1 MMENQELIFALDIG
15 TRSVIGVVGYAEKN
29 GLHVLAIERQDHGTR
44 AMVDGQIQ
52 DIGLVSSA
60 AMAVKERL
68 EKKVGQPLHAV
79 CVAAAGRS
87 LKTQRAEYEII
98 LPDIQTLDSELIA
111 RLETG
116 AINRAEQAFDENGEE
131 SDRLYYLVGYSV
143 TGYELDHYPM
153 STLLDHRG
161 KQIKASVIATFL
173 PSEVVESLCTSMRK
187 AGLEV
192 ASLTLEP
199 IAAMNLIIP
208 PQLRLLNLALVDIGA
223 GTSDIAV
230 SQDGSVV
237 GYTMATVAGDE
248 ITETLMKQYLLDFDT
263 AEQVKLAI
271 STGQQI
277 TFQDILGIEHSVSA
291 DEVEQAT
298 EASARVL
305 CQEICAGVRAL
316 NGGAPSALFLVGGGS
331 QLAKLREYVEQ
342 EMEMEP
348 SRVAVGSANLRTLVW
363 TDDEQYDIKSPDLAT
378 PLGIA
383 LSAAQQLT
391 GSGLHILVNGHR
403 ANLFRSERL
412 SIRDVLM
419 MNGYRYRDFIGR
431 SGRSVAFTVDGERRV
446 IRGTQSIP
454 AELMRNGEPAAL
466 SDHVHAG
473 DSICFTPAVSGE
485 DANPALGDIIPELSD
500 DIAWVAEKQL
510 AIGFVAQ
517 VNGQFVSRDTVLV
530 SGDAVETFRI
540 DTLDDLLTAYGI
552 EGPVM
557 RNGKPCTGSEL
568 LVPEDHIVCGEAAKW
583 DSTIMQAGQE
593 AEQTTEIESQ
603 PVEKTT
609 EPQPIAA
616 QEMPEPQQTESKE
629 TNVLY
634 VVLND
639 QPLKLPITTQ
649 HPVYHLM
656 DLLEH
661 TEIDFQNL
669 TQEVCLEI
677 NGQEASF
684 QQQLRFGDHVHIYE
698 KPRQENFERL

>member
-1 MMENQELIFALDIG
+1 MTENQELIFALDIG

-29 GLHVLAIERQDHGTR
+29 GLHVLAVERQDHGTR

-52 DIGLVSSA
+52 DISLVSGA

-68 EKKVGQPLHAV
+68 EKKVGQPLHSV

-87 LKTQRAEYEII
+87 LKTQRADYEII
-98 LPDIQTLDSELIA
+98 LPDVQTLDSELIA

-116 AINRAEQAFDENGEE
+116 AINRAEQAFDENGDE

-153 STLLDHRG
+153 TTLLDHRG

-230 SQDGSVV
+230 SQGGSVV

-271 STGQQI
+271 SSGEQI
-277 TFQDILGIEHSVSA
+277 TFQDILGVEHSISA

-298 EASARVL
+298 EESARVL

-331 QLAKLREYVEQ
+331 QLTKLREYVEQ
-342 EMEMEP
+342 EMQMEP
-348 SRVAVGSANLRTLVW
+348 SRVAVGSANLRKLVW
-363 TDDEQYDIKSPDLAT
+363 TDEEICDLTSPDLAT

-391 GSGLHILVNGHR
+391 GNGLHILVNGKR

-431 SGRSVAFTVDGERRV
+431 TGQSVSFMLNGERRM
-446 IRGTQSIP
+446 IRGTQSSP
-454 AELMRNGEPAAL
+454 AELTRNGEAAAL

-473 DSICFTPAVSGE
+473 DSICFTPAISGT
-485 DANPALGDIIPELSD
+485 DASPRLCDILPELSD
-500 DIAWVAEKQL
+500 ETVWL
-510 AIGFVAQ
+510 ADEQVPMGLVAQ
-517 VNGQFVSRDTVLV
+517 INGQFVPRDTALV
-530 SGDAVETFRI
+530 SGDEI
-540 DTLDDLLTAYGI
+540 DTLRLDTIDDLLAAHGA
-552 EGPVM
+552 EGMPVL
-557 RNGKPCTGSEL
+557 RNGIPCSGAEILT
-568 LVPEDHIVCGEAAKW
+568 PEDRIVYGEAARW
-583 DSTIMQAGQE
+583 NQVVMQAGQDGEKE
-593 AEQTTEIESQ
+593 AESDTMPQKHTVMSEEPMQQIQT
-603 PVEKTT
+603 V
-609 EPQPIAA
+609 AG
-616 QEMPEPQQTESKE
+616 QTEMLS
-629 TNVLY
+629 VL
-634 VVLND
+634 LND
-639 QPLKLPITTQ
+639 RPLQLPITKER
-649 HPVYHLM
+649 PVYYLM

-669 TQEVCLEI
+669 NQEVCLEI

-684 QQQLRFGDHVHIYE
+684 QQRLYSGDSVRIYE
-698 KPRQENFERL
+698 RPRITEF

>member
-1 MMENQELIFALDIG
+1 MTENQELVFALDIG

-29 GLHVLAIERQDHGTR
+29 GLHVLAIEREDHGTR

-52 DIGLVSSA
+52 DIALVADA
-60 AMAVKERL
+60 AKAVRERL
-68 EKKVGQPLHAV
+68 EKKVEQPLHAV

-87 LKTQRAEYEII
+87 LKTQCAEYEIM
-98 LPDIQTLDSELIA
+98 LPDSQSIDSELIA

-116 AINRAEQAFDENGEE
+116 AINRAEQAFDAQGDE

-153 STLLDHRG
+153 NTLLDHRG
-161 KQIKASVIATFL
+161 QHLKASVIATFL
-173 PSEVVESLCTSMRK
+173 PSEVVESLCTAMRK

-230 SQDGSVV
+230 SQDGSVI

-263 AEQVKLAI
+263 AEQIKLAI
-271 STGQQI
+271 SVGEEV
-277 TFQDILGIEHSVSA
+277 TFCDILGIEHCISA
-291 DEVEQAT
+291 EEVTKATEQA
-298 EASARVL
+298 ARVL

-316 NGGAPSALFLVGGGS
+316 NGKAPSALFLVGGGS
-331 QLAKLREYVEQ
+331 QLAKLREYVEH
-342 EMEMEP
+342 ELEMEP
-348 SRVAVGSANLRTLVW
+348 SRVAVGSANLRNLVW
-363 TDDEQYDIKSPDLAT
+363 TDEAYDLRSPDLAT

-391 GSGLHILVNGHR
+391 GNGLQIVINGRR
-403 ANLFRSERL
+403 ANLFRSEHL
-412 SIRDVLM
+412 SVRDVLM

-431 SGRSVAFTVDGERRV
+431 SGRSVSFTLDGERRV

-454 AELMRNGEPAAL
+454 AELSRNGEAVNL
-466 SDHVHAG
+466 SDFVHAG
-473 DSICFTPAVSGE
+473 DNISFVPAVSGE
-485 DANPALGDIIPELSD
+485 DAAPVLGEVIPELSR
-500 DIAWVAEKQL
+500 DIVWVGDHQVY
-510 AIGFVAQ
+510 IGLVAR
-517 VNGQFVSRDTVLV
+517 VNGKFVSNDTVLV
-530 SGDAVETFRI
+530 SGDEVETCSVQ
-540 DTLDDLLTAYGI
+540 TLEDLITVYQLET
-552 EGPVM
+552 PVL
-557 RNGKPCTGSEL
+557 RNGKVCSGEIL
-568 LVPEDHIVCGEAAKW
+568 LEAEDHIVCGQSACTSEGLGEHGLEDGTSVSKNPSEEVETKAGVKGVSAQQAA
-583 DSTIMQAGQE
+583 
-593 AEQTTEIESQ
+593 
-603 PVEKTT
+603 
-609 EPQPIAA
+609 EPQI
-616 QEMPEPQQTESKE
+616 
-629 TNVLY
+629 LH

-639 QPLKLPITTQ
+639 QPLKLTITPQ
-649 HPVYHLM
+649 HPIYYLM

-661 TEIDFQNL
+661 TNIDFQNL

-684 QQQLRFGDHVHIYE
+684 QQRLFMGDHVHIYE
-698 KPRQENFERL
+698 KPRESSF

>member
-1 MMENQELIFALDIG
+1 MTENQELIFALDIG

-29 GLHVLAIERQDHGTR
+29 GLHVLAVERQDHGTR

-52 DIGLVSSA
+52 DISLVSGA

-68 EKKVGQPLHAV
+68 EKKVGQPLHSV

-87 LKTQRAEYEII
+87 LKTQRADYEII
-98 LPDIQTLDSELIA
+98 LPDVQTLDSELIA

-116 AINRAEQAFDENGEE
+116 AINRAEQAFDENGDE

-153 STLLDHRG
+153 TTLLDHRG

-230 SQDGSVV
+230 SQGGSVV

-271 STGQQI
+271 SSGEQI
-277 TFQDILGIEHSVSA
+277 TFQDILGVEHSISA

-298 EASARVL
+298 EESARVL

-331 QLAKLREYVEQ
+331 QLTKLREYVEQ
-342 EMEMEP
+342 EMQMEP
-348 SRVAVGSANLRTLVW
+348 SRVAVGSANLRKLVW
-363 TDDEQYDIKSPDLAT
+363 TDEEICDLTSPDLAT

-391 GSGLHILVNGHR
+391 GNGLHILVNGKR

-431 SGRSVAFTVDGERRV
+431 TGQSVSFMLNGERRV
-446 IRGTQSIP
+446 IRGTQSSP
-454 AELMRNGEPAAL
+454 AELTRNGEAATL

-473 DSICFTPAVSGE
+473 DSICFTPAISGT
-485 DANPALGDIIPELSD
+485 DASPRLCDILPELSD
-500 DIAWVAEKQL
+500 ETVWL
-510 AIGFVAQ
+510 ADEQVPMGLVAQ
-517 VNGQFVSRDTVLV
+517 INGQFVPRDTALV
-530 SGDAVETFRI
+530 SGDEI
-540 DTLDDLLTAYGI
+540 DTLRLDTIDDLLAAHGA
-552 EGPVM
+552 EGMPVL
-557 RNGKPCTGSEL
+557 RNGIPCSGAEILT
-568 LVPEDHIVCGEAAKW
+568 PEDRIVYGEAARW
-583 DSTIMQAGQE
+583 NQVVMQAGQDEEKE
-593 AEQTTEIESQ
+593 AESGTVPQKHTVMSEEPMQQIQT
-603 PVEKTT
+603 V
-609 EPQPIAA
+609 AG
-616 QEMPEPQQTESKE
+616 QTEMLS
-629 TNVLY
+629 VL
-634 VVLND
+634 LND
-639 QPLKLPITTQ
+639 RPLQLPITKER
-649 HPVYHLM
+649 PVYYLM

-669 TQEVCLEI
+669 NQEVCLEI

-684 QQQLRFGDHVHIYE
+684 QQRLYSGDSVRIYE
-698 KPRQENFERL
+698 RPRITEF

>member
-1 MMENQELIFALDIG
+1 MTENQELIFALDIG

-29 GLHVLAIERQDHGTR
+29 GLHVLAVERQDHGTR

-52 DIGLVSSA
+52 DISLVSNA

-87 LKTQRAEYEII
+87 LKTQCADYEIV
-98 LPDIQTLDSELIA
+98 LPDVQTLDSELIA

-173 PSEVVESLCTSMRK
+173 PSEVVESLCTAMRK

-271 STGQQI
+271 RSGEQI
-277 TFQDILGIEHSVSA
+277 TFQDILGIEHSISA
-291 DEVEQAT
+291 DELENAT
-298 EASARVL
+298 EEAARVL

-331 QLAKLREYVEQ
+331 QLTKLREYVEQ
-342 EMEMEP
+342 EMQMEP
-348 SRVAVGSANLRTLVW
+348 SRVAVGSANLRKLVW
-363 TDDEQYDIKSPDLAT
+363 TDDEAYDLASPDLAT

-391 GSGLHILVNGHR
+391 GNGLHILVNGKR

-431 SGRSVAFTVDGERRV
+431 SGRSVAFTLNGERRV
-446 IRGTQSIP
+446 IRGTQSSP
-454 AELMRNGEPAAL
+454 AELTRNGEAAAL

-473 DSICFTPAVSGE
+473 DSICFTPAVSGV
-485 DANPALGDIIPELSD
+485 DANPVLGDMFPELSSETVWLAD
-500 DIAWVAEKQL
+500 EQV
-510 AIGFVAQ
+510 AIGLVAQ
-517 VNGQFVSRDTVLV
+517 VNGQFVPRDTVLV
-530 SGDAVETFRI
+530 SGDEVDTLRI
-540 DTLDDLLTAYGI
+540 DTIDDLLTAHGM
-552 EGPVM
+552 EGPIM
-557 RNGKPCTGSEL
+557 RNGMPCTGGEL
-568 LVPEDHIVCGEAAKW
+568 LVSEDHIVCGEAAKW
-583 DSTIMQAGQE
+583 DSTIMQAGQD
-593 AEQTTEIESQ
+593 TGKESQ
-603 PVEKTT
+603 PEEKTAQGDALQ
-609 EPQPIAA
+609 QPIV
-616 QEMPEPQQTESKE
+616 PQDGAEQQVQTIGEE
-629 TNVLY
+629 TGMLS

-639 QPLKLPITTQ
+639 RPLKLPLTTE
-649 HPVYHLM
+649 HPVYYLM
-656 DLLEH
+656 DLLEY

-684 QQQLRFGDHVHIYE
+684 QQRLQSGDHVHIYE
-698 KPRQENFERL
+698 RPRTIEF

>member
-530 SGDAVETFRI
+530 SGDAVETFHI

-603 PVEKTT
+603 PVEKAT

>member
-1 MMENQELIFALDIG
+1 MTENHELIFALDIG

-29 GLHVLAIERQDHGTR
+29 GLHVLAVERQDHGTR

-52 DIGLVSSA
+52 DISLVSGA

-68 EKKVGQPLHAV
+68 EKKVGQPLHSV

-87 LKTQRAEYEII
+87 LKTQRADYEII
-98 LPDIQTLDSELIA
+98 LPDVQTLDRELIA

-153 STLLDHRG
+153 TTLLDHRG

-230 SQDGSVV
+230 SQGGSVV

-271 STGQQI
+271 SSGEQV
-277 TFQDILGIEHSVSA
+277 TFQDILGIEHSISA
-291 DEVEQAT
+291 DEAEKAT
-298 EASARVL
+298 EESAHVL

-331 QLAKLREYVEQ
+331 QLTKLREYVEQ
-342 EMEMEP
+342 EMQMEP
-348 SRVAVGSANLRTLVW
+348 SRVAVGSANLRKLVW
-363 TDDEQYDIKSPDLAT
+363 TDEEVCDLTSPDLAT

-391 GSGLHILVNGHR
+391 GNGLHILLNGKR

-431 SGRSVAFTVDGERRV
+431 TGQSVAFTLNGERRV
-446 IRGTQSIP
+446 IRGTQSSP
-454 AELMRNGEPAAL
+454 AELTRNGEAAAL

-473 DSICFTPAVSGE
+473 DSICFTPAIPGV
-485 DANPALGDIIPELSD
+485 DANPILCDVLPELSNETV
-500 DIAWVAEKQL
+500 WL
-510 AIGFVAQ
+510 ADQQVPIGLVAQ
-517 VNGQFVSRDTVLV
+517 INGQFVPRDTPLV
-530 SGDAVETFRI
+530 SGDEV
-540 DTLDDLLTAYGI
+540 DTLRLDTIDDLLAAYGI
-552 EGPVM
+552 EGMPTM
-557 RNGKPCTGSEL
+557 RNGMPCTGEETL
-568 LVPEDHIVCGEAAKW
+568 TPEDRVVYGEAAKW
-583 DSTIMQAGQE
+583 DRTIMQAGQDMESQSVQEKEVKQPAAMQEE
-593 AEQTTEIESQ
+593 AKQQEQTINRQADILS
-603 PVEKTT
+603 
-609 EPQPIAA
+609 
-616 QEMPEPQQTESKE
+616 
-629 TNVLY
+629 

-639 QPLKLPITTQ
+639 RPLELPITRE
-649 HPVYHLM
+649 HPVYYLM

-669 TQEVCLEI
+669 NQEVCLEI

-684 QQQLRFGDHVHIYE
+684 QQRLRSGDYVRIYE
-698 KPRQENFERL
+698 RPRITEF

>member
-1 MMENQELIFALDIG
+1 MTENQELIFALDIG

-29 GLHVLAIERQDHGTR
+29 GLHVLAVERQDHGTR

-52 DIGLVSSA
+52 DISLVSGA

-68 EKKVGQPLHAV
+68 EKKVGQPLHSV

-87 LKTQRAEYEII
+87 LKTQRADYEII
-98 LPDIQTLDSELIA
+98 LPDVQTLDSELIA

-116 AINRAEQAFDENGEE
+116 AINRAEQAFDENGDE

-153 STLLDHRG
+153 TTLLDHRG

-230 SQDGSVV
+230 SQGGSVV

-271 STGQQI
+271 SSGEQI
-277 TFQDILGIEHSVSA
+277 TFQDILGVEHSISA

-298 EASARVL
+298 EESARVL

-331 QLAKLREYVEQ
+331 QLTKLREYVEQ
-342 EMEMEP
+342 EMQMEP
-348 SRVAVGSANLRTLVW
+348 SRVAVGSANLRKLVW
-363 TDDEQYDIKSPDLAT
+363 TDEEICDLTSPDLAT

-391 GSGLHILVNGHR
+391 GNGLHILVNGKR

-431 SGRSVAFTVDGERRV
+431 TGQSVSFMLNGERRV
-446 IRGTQSIP
+446 IRGTQSSP
-454 AELMRNGEPAAL
+454 AELTRNGEAATL

-473 DSICFTPAVSGE
+473 DSICFTPAISGT
-485 DANPALGDIIPELSD
+485 DASPQLCDILPELSD
-500 DIAWVAEKQL
+500 ETVWL
-510 AIGFVAQ
+510 ADEQVPMGLVAQ
-517 VNGQFVSRDTVLV
+517 INGQFVPRDTALV
-530 SGDAVETFRI
+530 SGDEI
-540 DTLDDLLTAYGI
+540 DTLRLDTIDDLLAAHGA
-552 EGPVM
+552 EGMPVL
-557 RNGKPCTGSEL
+557 RNGIPCSGAEILT
-568 LVPEDHIVCGEAAKW
+568 PEDRIVYGEAARW
-583 DSTIMQAGQE
+583 NQVVMQAGQDEEKE
-593 AEQTTEIESQ
+593 AESDTVPQKHTVMSEEPMQQIQT
-603 PVEKTT
+603 VEG
-609 EPQPIAA
+609 
-616 QEMPEPQQTESKE
+616 QTEMLS
-629 TNVLY
+629 VL
-634 VVLND
+634 LND
-639 QPLKLPITTQ
+639 RPLQLPITKER
-649 HPVYHLM
+649 PVYYLM

-669 TQEVCLEI
+669 NQEVCLEI

-684 QQQLRFGDHVHIYE
+684 QQSLYSGDSVRIYE
-698 KPRQENFERL
+698 RPRITEF

>member
-1 MMENQELIFALDIG
+1 MTENQELIFALDIG

-29 GLHVLAIERQDHGTR
+29 GLHVLAVERQDHGTR

-52 DIGLVSSA
+52 DISLVSGA

-68 EKKVGQPLHAV
+68 EKKVGQPLHSV

-87 LKTQRAEYEII
+87 LKTQRADYEII
-98 LPDIQTLDSELIA
+98 LPDVQTLDSELIA

-116 AINRAEQAFDENGEE
+116 AINRAEQAFDENGDE

-153 STLLDHRG
+153 TTLLDHRG

-230 SQDGSVV
+230 SQGGSVV

-271 STGQQI
+271 SSGEQI
-277 TFQDILGIEHSVSA
+277 TFQDILGVEHSISA

-298 EASARVL
+298 EESARVL

-331 QLAKLREYVEQ
+331 QLTKLREYVEQ
-342 EMEMEP
+342 EMQMEP
-348 SRVAVGSANLRTLVW
+348 SRVAVGSANLRKLVW
-363 TDDEQYDIKSPDLAT
+363 TDEEICDLTSPDLAT

-391 GSGLHILVNGHR
+391 GNGLHILVNGKR

-431 SGRSVAFTVDGERRV
+431 TGQSVSFMLNGERRM
-446 IRGTQSIP
+446 IRGTQSSP
-454 AELMRNGEPAAL
+454 AELTRNGEAAAL

-473 DSICFTPAVSGE
+473 DSICFTPAISGT
-485 DANPALGDIIPELSD
+485 DASPRLCDILPELSD
-500 DIAWVAEKQL
+500 ETVWL
-510 AIGFVAQ
+510 ADEQVPMGLVAQ
-517 VNGQFVSRDTVLV
+517 INGQFVPRDTALV
-530 SGDAVETFRI
+530 SGDEI
-540 DTLDDLLTAYGI
+540 DTLRLDTIDDLLAAHGA
-552 EGPVM
+552 EGMPVL
-557 RNGKPCTGSEL
+557 RNGIPCSGAEILT
-568 LVPEDHIVCGEAAKW
+568 PEDRIVYGEAARW
-583 DSTIMQAGQE
+583 NQVVMQAGQDGEKE
-593 AEQTTEIESQ
+593 AESDTMPQKYTVMSEEPMQQIQT
-603 PVEKTT
+603 V
-609 EPQPIAA
+609 AG
-616 QEMPEPQQTESKE
+616 QTEMLS
-629 TNVLY
+629 VL
-634 VVLND
+634 LND
-639 QPLKLPITTQ
+639 RPLQLPITKER
-649 HPVYHLM
+649 PVYYLM

-669 TQEVCLEI
+669 NQEVCLEI

-684 QQQLRFGDHVHIYE
+684 QQRLYSGDSVRIYE
-698 KPRQENFERL
+698 RPRITEF

>member
-1 MMENQELIFALDIG
+1 MTENQELIFALDIG

-29 GLHVLAIERQDHGTR
+29 GLHVLAVERQDHGTR

-52 DIGLVSSA
+52 DISLVSGA

-68 EKKVGQPLHAV
+68 EKKVGQPLHSV

-87 LKTQRAEYEII
+87 LKTQRADYEII
-98 LPDIQTLDSELIA
+98 LPDVQTLDSELIA

-116 AINRAEQAFDENGEE
+116 AINRAEQAFDENGDE

-153 STLLDHRG
+153 TTLLDHRG

-230 SQDGSVV
+230 SQGGSVV

-271 STGQQI
+271 SSGEQI
-277 TFQDILGIEHSVSA
+277 TFQDILGVEHSISA

-298 EASARVL
+298 EESARVL

-331 QLAKLREYVEQ
+331 QLTKLREYVEQ
-342 EMEMEP
+342 EMQMEP
-348 SRVAVGSANLRTLVW
+348 SRVAVGSANLRKLVW
-363 TDDEQYDIKSPDLAT
+363 TDEEICDLTSPDLAT

-391 GSGLHILVNGHR
+391 GNGLHILVNGKR

-431 SGRSVAFTVDGERRV
+431 TGQSVSFMLNGERRM
-446 IRGTQSIP
+446 IRGTQSSP
-454 AELMRNGEPAAL
+454 AELTRNGEAAAL

-473 DSICFTPAVSGE
+473 DSICFTPAISGT
-485 DANPALGDIIPELSD
+485 DASPRLCDILPELSD
-500 DIAWVAEKQL
+500 ETVWL
-510 AIGFVAQ
+510 ADEQVPMGLVAQ
-517 VNGQFVSRDTVLV
+517 INGQFVPRDTALV
-530 SGDAVETFRI
+530 SGDEI
-540 DTLDDLLTAYGI
+540 DTLRLDTIDDLLAAHGA
-552 EGPVM
+552 EGMPVL
-557 RNGKPCTGSEL
+557 RNGIPCSGAEILT
-568 LVPEDHIVCGEAAKW
+568 PEDRIVYGEAARW
-583 DSTIMQAGQE
+583 NQVVMQAGQDEEKE
-593 AEQTTEIESQ
+593 AESDTVPQKHTVMSEEPMQQIQTVAGHTEMLS
-603 PVEKTT
+603 
-609 EPQPIAA
+609 
-616 QEMPEPQQTESKE
+616 
-629 TNVLY
+629 VL
-634 VVLND
+634 LND
-639 QPLKLPITTQ
+639 RPLQLPITKER
-649 HPVYHLM
+649 PVYYLM

-669 TQEVCLEI
+669 NQEVCLEI

-684 QQQLRFGDHVHIYE
+684 QQRLYSGDSVRIYE
-698 KPRQENFERL
+698 RPRITEF

>member
-1 MMENQELIFALDIG
+1 MTENQELIFALDIG

-29 GLHVLAIERQDHGTR
+29 GLHVLAVERQDHGTR

-52 DIGLVSSA
+52 DISLVSGA

-68 EKKVGQPLHAV
+68 EKKVGQPLHSV

-87 LKTQRAEYEII
+87 LKTQRADYEII
-98 LPDIQTLDSELIA
+98 LPDVQTLDSELIA

-116 AINRAEQAFDENGEE
+116 AINRAEQAFDENGDE

-153 STLLDHRG
+153 TTLLDHRG

-230 SQDGSVV
+230 SQGGSVV

-271 STGQQI
+271 SSGEQI
-277 TFQDILGIEHSVSA
+277 TFQDILGVEHSISA

-298 EASARVL
+298 EESARVL

-331 QLAKLREYVEQ
+331 QLTKLREYVEQ
-342 EMEMEP
+342 EMQMEP
-348 SRVAVGSANLRTLVW
+348 SRVAVGSANLRKLVW
-363 TDDEQYDIKSPDLAT
+363 TDEEICDLTSPDLAT

-391 GSGLHILVNGHR
+391 GNGLHILVNGKR

-431 SGRSVAFTVDGERRV
+431 TGQSVSFMLNGERRV
-446 IRGTQSIP
+446 IRGTQSSP
-454 AELMRNGEPAAL
+454 AELTRNGEAATL

-473 DSICFTPAVSGE
+473 DSICFTPAISGI
-485 DANPALGDIIPELSD
+485 DASPRLCDILPELSD
-500 DIAWVAEKQL
+500 ETVWL
-510 AIGFVAQ
+510 ADEQVPMGLVAQ
-517 VNGQFVSRDTVLV
+517 INGQFVPRDTALV
-530 SGDAVETFRI
+530 SGDEI
-540 DTLDDLLTAYGI
+540 DTLRLDTIDDLLAAHGA
-552 EGPVM
+552 EGMPVL
-557 RNGKPCTGSEL
+557 RNGIPCSGAEILT
-568 LVPEDHIVCGEAAKW
+568 PEDRIVYGEAARW
-583 DSTIMQAGQE
+583 NQVVMQAGQDEEKE
-593 AEQTTEIESQ
+593 AESDTVPQKHTVMSEEPMQQIQT
-603 PVEKTT
+603 V
-609 EPQPIAA
+609 AG
-616 QEMPEPQQTESKE
+616 QTEMLS
-629 TNVLY
+629 VL
-634 VVLND
+634 LND
-639 QPLKLPITTQ
+639 RPLQLPITKER
-649 HPVYHLM
+649 PVYYLM

-669 TQEVCLEI
+669 NQEVCLEI

-684 QQQLRFGDHVHIYE
+684 QQRLYSGDSVRIYE
-698 KPRQENFERL
+698 RPRITEF

>member
-1 MMENQELIFALDIG
+1 MTENQELIFALDIG

-29 GLHVLAIERQDHGTR
+29 GLHVLAVERQDHGTR

-52 DIGLVSSA
+52 DISLVSGA

-68 EKKVGQPLHAV
+68 EKKVGQPLHSV

-87 LKTQRAEYEII
+87 LKTQRADYEII
-98 LPDIQTLDSELIA
+98 LPDVQTLDSELIA

-116 AINRAEQAFDENGEE
+116 AINRAEQAFDENGDE

-153 STLLDHRG
+153 TTLLDHRG

-230 SQDGSVV
+230 SQGGSVV

-271 STGQQI
+271 SSGEQI
-277 TFQDILGIEHSVSA
+277 TFQDILGVEHSISA

-298 EASARVL
+298 EESARVL

-331 QLAKLREYVEQ
+331 QLTKLREYVEQ
-342 EMEMEP
+342 EMQMEP
-348 SRVAVGSANLRTLVW
+348 SRVAVGSANLRKLVW
-363 TDDEQYDIKSPDLAT
+363 TDEEICDLTSPDLAT

-391 GSGLHILVNGHR
+391 GNGLHILVNGKR

-431 SGRSVAFTVDGERRV
+431 TGQSVSFMLNGERRV
-446 IRGTQSIP
+446 IRGTQSSP
-454 AELMRNGEPAAL
+454 AELTRNGEAATL

-473 DSICFTPAVSGE
+473 DSICFTPAISGT
-485 DANPALGDIIPELSD
+485 DASPRLCDILPELSD
-500 DIAWVAEKQL
+500 ETVWL
-510 AIGFVAQ
+510 ADEQVPMGLVAQ
-517 VNGQFVSRDTVLV
+517 INGQFVPRDTALV
-530 SGDAVETFRI
+530 SGDEI
-540 DTLDDLLTAYGI
+540 DTLRLDTIDDLLAAHGA
-552 EGPVM
+552 EGMPVL
-557 RNGKPCTGSEL
+557 RNGIPCSGAEILT
-568 LVPEDHIVCGEAAKW
+568 PEDRIVYGEAARW
-583 DSTIMQAGQE
+583 NQVVMQAGQDEEKE
-593 AEQTTEIESQ
+593 AESDTMPQKYTVMSEEPMQQIQT
-603 PVEKTT
+603 V
-609 EPQPIAA
+609 AG
-616 QEMPEPQQTESKE
+616 QTEMLS
-629 TNVLY
+629 VL
-634 VVLND
+634 LND
-639 QPLKLPITTQ
+639 RPLQLPITKER
-649 HPVYHLM
+649 PVYYLM

-669 TQEVCLEI
+669 NQEVCLEI

-684 QQQLRFGDHVHIYE
+684 QQRLYSGDSVRIYE
-698 KPRQENFERL
+698 RPRITEF

>member
-60 AMAVKERL
+60 AMVVKERL
-68 EKKVGQPLHAV
+68 EKKVGQPLRAV

-603 PVEKTT
+603 PVEKAT

-677 NGQEASF
+677 NEQEASF

>member
-1 MMENQELIFALDIG
+1 MTENQELIFALDIG

-29 GLHVLAIERQDHGTR
+29 GLHVLAVERQDHGTR

-52 DIGLVSSA
+52 DISLVSGA

-68 EKKVGQPLHAV
+68 EKKVGQPLHSV

-87 LKTQRAEYEII
+87 LKTQRADYEII
-98 LPDIQTLDSELIA
+98 LPDVQTLDSELIA

-116 AINRAEQAFDENGEE
+116 AINRAEQAFDENGDE

-153 STLLDHRG
+153 TTLLDHRG

-230 SQDGSVV
+230 SQGGSVV

-271 STGQQI
+271 SSGEQI
-277 TFQDILGIEHSVSA
+277 TFQDILGVEHSISA

-298 EASARVL
+298 EESARVL

-331 QLAKLREYVEQ
+331 QLTKLREYVEQ
-342 EMEMEP
+342 EMQMEP
-348 SRVAVGSANLRTLVW
+348 SRVAVGSANLRKLVW
-363 TDDEQYDIKSPDLAT
+363 TDEEICDLTSPDLAT

-391 GSGLHILVNGHR
+391 GNGLHILVNGKR

-431 SGRSVAFTVDGERRV
+431 TGQSVSFMLNGERRV
-446 IRGTQSIP
+446 IRGTQSSP
-454 AELMRNGEPAAL
+454 AELTRNGEAATL

-473 DSICFTPAVSGE
+473 DSICFTPAISGT
-485 DANPALGDIIPELSD
+485 DASPRLCDILPELSD
-500 DIAWVAEKQL
+500 ETVWL
-510 AIGFVAQ
+510 ADEQVPMGLVAQ
-517 VNGQFVSRDTVLV
+517 INGQFVPRDTALV
-530 SGDAVETFRI
+530 SGDEI
-540 DTLDDLLTAYGI
+540 DTLRLDTIDDLLAAHGA
-552 EGPVM
+552 EGMPVL
-557 RNGKPCTGSEL
+557 RNGIPCSGAEILT
-568 LVPEDHIVCGEAAKW
+568 PEDRIVYGEAARW
-583 DSTIMQAGQE
+583 NQVVMQAGQDEEKE
-593 AEQTTEIESQ
+593 AESDTVPQKHTVMSEEPMQQIQTVAGHTEMLS
-603 PVEKTT
+603 
-609 EPQPIAA
+609 
-616 QEMPEPQQTESKE
+616 
-629 TNVLY
+629 VL
-634 VVLND
+634 LND
-639 QPLKLPITTQ
+639 RPLQLPITKER
-649 HPVYHLM
+649 PVYYLM

-669 TQEVCLEI
+669 NQEVCLEI

-684 QQQLRFGDHVHIYE
+684 QQRLYSGDSVRIYE
-698 KPRQENFERL
+698 RPRITEF

>member
-1 MMENQELIFALDIG
+1 MTENRELIFALDIG

-29 GLHVLAIERQDHGTR
+29 GLHVLAVERQDHGTR

-52 DIGLVSSA
+52 DISLVSGA

-68 EKKVGQPLHAV
+68 EKKVGQPLHSV

-87 LKTQRAEYEII
+87 LKTQRADYEII
-98 LPDIQTLDSELIA
+98 LPDVQTLDRELIA

-153 STLLDHRG
+153 TTLLDHRG

-230 SQDGSVV
+230 SQGGSVV

-271 STGQQI
+271 SSGEQV
-277 TFQDILGIEHSVSA
+277 TFQDILGIEHSISA
-291 DEVEQAT
+291 DEAEKAT
-298 EASARVL
+298 EESARVL

-331 QLAKLREYVEQ
+331 QLTKLREYVEQ
-342 EMEMEP
+342 EMQMEP
-348 SRVAVGSANLRTLVW
+348 SRVAVGSANLRKLVW
-363 TDDEQYDIKSPDLAT
+363 TDEEVCDLTSPDLAT

-391 GSGLHILVNGHR
+391 GNGLHILLNGKR

-431 SGRSVAFTVDGERRV
+431 TGQSVAFTLNGERRV
-446 IRGTQSIP
+446 IRGTQSSP
-454 AELMRNGEPAAL
+454 AELTRNGEAAAL

-473 DSICFTPAVSGE
+473 DNICFTPAISGV
-485 DANPALGDIIPELSD
+485 DANPILCDVLPELS
-500 DIAWVAEKQL
+500 AETVWL
-510 AIGFVAQ
+510 AEQQVPIGLVAQ
-517 VNGQFVSRDTVLV
+517 INGQFVPRDTPLV
-530 SGDAVETFRI
+530 SGDEV
-540 DTLDDLLTAYGI
+540 DTLRLNTIDDLLAAYGA
-552 EGPVM
+552 EGMPVM
-557 RNGKPCTGSEL
+557 RNGMPCRGEEIL
-568 LVPEDHIVCGEAAKW
+568 APEDRIIYGETAKW
-583 DSTIMQAGQE
+583 DRAIMQAGQDN
-593 AEQTTEIESQ
+593 ESQ
-603 PVEKTT
+603 PVQER
-609 EPQPIAA
+609 EVQQPAVM
-616 QEMPEPQQTESKE
+616 QEAKQQEQTIDRQADILS
-629 TNVLY
+629 

-639 QPLKLPITTQ
+639 RPLELPVTRER
-649 HPVYHLM
+649 PVYYLM

-669 TQEVCLEI
+669 NQEVCLEI

-684 QQQLRFGDHVHIYE
+684 QQRLRSGDYVRIYE
-698 KPRQENFERL
+698 RPRITEF

>member
-1 MMENQELIFALDIG
+1 MTENQELIFALDIG

-29 GLHVLAIERQDHGTR
+29 GLHVLAVERQDHGTR

-52 DIGLVSSA
+52 DISLVSGA

-68 EKKVGQPLHAV
+68 EKKVGQPLHSV

-87 LKTQRAEYEII
+87 LKTQRADYEII
-98 LPDIQTLDSELIA
+98 LPDVQTLDSELIA

-116 AINRAEQAFDENGEE
+116 AINRAEQAFDENGDE

-153 STLLDHRG
+153 TTLLDHRG

-230 SQDGSVV
+230 SQGGSVV

-271 STGQQI
+271 SSGEQI
-277 TFQDILGIEHSVSA
+277 TFQDILGVEHSISA

-298 EASARVL
+298 EESARVL

-331 QLAKLREYVEQ
+331 QLTKLREYVEQ
-342 EMEMEP
+342 EMQMEP
-348 SRVAVGSANLRTLVW
+348 SRVAVGSANLRKLVW
-363 TDDEQYDIKSPDLAT
+363 TDEEICDLTSPDLAT

-391 GSGLHILVNGHR
+391 GNGLHILVNGKR

-431 SGRSVAFTVDGERRV
+431 TGQSVSFMLNGERRV
-446 IRGTQSIP
+446 IRGTQSSP
-454 AELMRNGEPAAL
+454 AELTRNGEAATL

-473 DSICFTPAVSGE
+473 DSICFTPAISGT
-485 DANPALGDIIPELSD
+485 DASPRLCDILPELSD
-500 DIAWVAEKQL
+500 ETVWL
-510 AIGFVAQ
+510 ADEQVPMGLVAQ
-517 VNGQFVSRDTVLV
+517 INGQFVPRDTALV
-530 SGDAVETFRI
+530 SGDEI
-540 DTLDDLLTAYGI
+540 DTLRLDTIDDLLAAHGA
-552 EGPVM
+552 EGMPVL
-557 RNGKPCTGSEL
+557 RNGIPCSGAEILT
-568 LVPEDHIVCGEAAKW
+568 PEDRIVYGEAARW
-583 DSTIMQAGQE
+583 NQVVMQAGQDEEKE
-593 AEQTTEIESQ
+593 AESDTVPQKHTVMSEEPMQQIQTVAGKTEMLS
-603 PVEKTT
+603 
-609 EPQPIAA
+609 
-616 QEMPEPQQTESKE
+616 
-629 TNVLY
+629 VL
-634 VVLND
+634 LND
-639 QPLKLPITTQ
+639 RPLQLPITKER
-649 HPVYHLM
+649 PVYYLM

-669 TQEVCLEI
+669 NQEVCLEI

-684 QQQLRFGDHVHIYE
+684 QQRLYSGDSVRIYE
-698 KPRQENFERL
+698 RPRITEF

>member
-1 MMENQELIFALDIG
+1 MTENQELIFALDIG

-29 GLHVLAIERQDHGTR
+29 GLHVLAVERQDHGTR

-52 DIGLVSSA
+52 DISLVSGA

-68 EKKVGQPLHAV
+68 EKKVGQPLHSV

-87 LKTQRAEYEII
+87 LKTQRADYEII
-98 LPDIQTLDSELIA
+98 LPDVQTLDSELIA

-116 AINRAEQAFDENGEE
+116 AINRAEQAFDENGDE

-153 STLLDHRG
+153 TTLLDHRG

-230 SQDGSVV
+230 SQGGSVV

-271 STGQQI
+271 SSGEQI
-277 TFQDILGIEHSVSA
+277 TFQDILGVEHSISA

-298 EASARVL
+298 EESARVL

-331 QLAKLREYVEQ
+331 QLTKLREYVEQ
-342 EMEMEP
+342 EMQMEP
-348 SRVAVGSANLRTLVW
+348 SRVAVGSANLRKLVW
-363 TDDEQYDIKSPDLAT
+363 TDEEICDLTSPDLAT

-391 GSGLHILVNGHR
+391 GNGLHILVNGKR

-431 SGRSVAFTVDGERRV
+431 TGQSVSFMLNGERRV
-446 IRGTQSIP
+446 IRGTQSSP
-454 AELMRNGEPAAL
+454 AELTRNGEAATL

-473 DSICFTPAVSGE
+473 DSICFTPAISGI
-485 DANPALGDIIPELSD
+485 DASPRLCDILPELSD
-500 DIAWVAEKQL
+500 ETVWL
-510 AIGFVAQ
+510 ADEQVPMGLVAQ
-517 VNGQFVSRDTVLV
+517 INGQFVPRDTALV
-530 SGDAVETFRI
+530 SGDEI
-540 DTLDDLLTAYGI
+540 DTLRLDTIDDLLAAHGA
-552 EGPVM
+552 EGMPVL
-557 RNGKPCTGSEL
+557 RNGIPCSGAEILT
-568 LVPEDHIVCGEAAKW
+568 PEDRIVYGEAARW
-583 DSTIMQAGQE
+583 NQVVMQAGQDEEKE
-593 AEQTTEIESQ
+593 AESDTVPQKHTVMSEEPMQQIQT
-603 PVEKTT
+603 VEG
-609 EPQPIAA
+609 
-616 QEMPEPQQTESKE
+616 QTEMLS
-629 TNVLY
+629 VL
-634 VVLND
+634 LND
-639 QPLKLPITTQ
+639 RPLQLPITKER
-649 HPVYHLM
+649 PVYYLM

-669 TQEVCLEI
+669 NQEVCLEI

-684 QQQLRFGDHVHIYE
+684 QQRLYSGDSVRIYE
-698 KPRQENFERL
+698 RPRITEF

>member
-1 MMENQELIFALDIG
+1 MTENHELIFALDIG

-29 GLHVLAIERQDHGTR
+29 GLHVLAVERQDHGTR

-52 DIGLVSSA
+52 DISLVSGA

-68 EKKVGQPLHAV
+68 EKKVGQPLHSV

-87 LKTQRAEYEII
+87 LKTQRADYEII
-98 LPDIQTLDSELIA
+98 LPDVQTLDRELIA

-153 STLLDHRG
+153 TTLLDHRG

-230 SQDGSVV
+230 SQGGSVV

-271 STGQQI
+271 SSGEQV
-277 TFQDILGIEHSVSA
+277 TFRDILGIEHSISA
-291 DEVEQAT
+291 DEAEKAT
-298 EASARVL
+298 EESAHVL

-331 QLAKLREYVEQ
+331 QLTKLREYVEQ
-342 EMEMEP
+342 EMQMEP
-348 SRVAVGSANLRTLVW
+348 SRVAVGSANLRKLVW
-363 TDDEQYDIKSPDLAT
+363 TDEEVCDLTSPDLAT

-391 GSGLHILVNGHR
+391 GNGLHILLNGKR

-431 SGRSVAFTVDGERRV
+431 TGQSVAFTLNGERRV
-446 IRGTQSIP
+446 IRGTQSSP
-454 AELMRNGEPAAL
+454 AELTRNGEAAAL

-473 DSICFTPAVSGE
+473 DSICFTPAIPGV
-485 DANPALGDIIPELSD
+485 DANPILCDVLPELSNETV
-500 DIAWVAEKQL
+500 WL
-510 AIGFVAQ
+510 ADQQVPIGLVAQ
-517 VNGQFVSRDTVLV
+517 INGQFVPRDTPLV
-530 SGDAVETFRI
+530 SGDEV
-540 DTLDDLLTAYGI
+540 DTLRLDTIDDLLAAYGI
-552 EGPVM
+552 EGMPTM
-557 RNGKPCTGSEL
+557 RNGMPCTGEETL
-568 LVPEDHIVCGEAAKW
+568 TPEDRVVYGEAAKW
-583 DSTIMQAGQE
+583 DRTIMQAGQDM
-593 AEQTTEIESQ
+593 ESQ
-603 PVEKTT
+603 SVQEK
-609 EPQPIAA
+609 EVKQPAA
-616 QEMPEPQQTESKE
+616 MQEEAKQQEQAINRQADILS
-629 TNVLY
+629 

-639 QPLKLPITTQ
+639 RPLELPITRE
-649 HPVYHLM
+649 HPVYYLM

-669 TQEVCLEI
+669 NQEVCLEI

-684 QQQLRFGDHVHIYE
+684 QQRLRSGDYVRIYE
-698 KPRQENFERL
+698 RPRITEF

>member
-1 MMENQELIFALDIG
+1 MTENQELIFALDIG

-29 GLHVLAIERQDHGTR
+29 GLHVLAVERQDHGTR

-52 DIGLVSSA
+52 DISLVSGA

-68 EKKVGQPLHAV
+68 EKKVGQPLHSV

-87 LKTQRAEYEII
+87 LKTQRADYEII
-98 LPDIQTLDSELIA
+98 LPDVQTLDSELIA

-116 AINRAEQAFDENGEE
+116 AINRAEQAFDENGDE

-153 STLLDHRG
+153 TTLLDHRG

-230 SQDGSVV
+230 SQGGSVV

-271 STGQQI
+271 SSGEQI
-277 TFQDILGIEHSVSA
+277 TFQDILGVEHSISA

-298 EASARVL
+298 EESARVL

-331 QLAKLREYVEQ
+331 QLTKLREYVEQ
-342 EMEMEP
+342 EMQMEP
-348 SRVAVGSANLRTLVW
+348 SRVAVGSANLRKLVW
-363 TDDEQYDIKSPDLAT
+363 TDEEICDLTSPDLAT

-391 GSGLHILVNGHR
+391 GNGLHILVNGKR

-431 SGRSVAFTVDGERRV
+431 TGQSVSFMLNGERRV
-446 IRGTQSIP
+446 IRGTQSSP
-454 AELMRNGEPAAL
+454 AELTRNGEAAAL

-473 DSICFTPAVSGE
+473 DSICFTPAISGT
-485 DANPALGDIIPELSD
+485 DASPRLCDILPELSD
-500 DIAWVAEKQL
+500 ETVWL
-510 AIGFVAQ
+510 ADEQVPMGLVAQ
-517 VNGQFVSRDTVLV
+517 INGQFVPRDTALV
-530 SGDAVETFRI
+530 SGDEI
-540 DTLDDLLTAYGI
+540 DTLRLDTIDDLLAAHGA
-552 EGPVM
+552 EGMPVL
-557 RNGKPCTGSEL
+557 RNGIPCSGAEILT
-568 LVPEDHIVCGEAAKW
+568 PEDRIVYGEAARW
-583 DSTIMQAGQE
+583 NQVVMQAGQDEEKE
-593 AEQTTEIESQ
+593 AESDTVPQKHTVMSEEPMQQIQTVAGHTEMLS
-603 PVEKTT
+603 
-609 EPQPIAA
+609 
-616 QEMPEPQQTESKE
+616 
-629 TNVLY
+629 VL
-634 VVLND
+634 LND
-639 QPLKLPITTQ
+639 RPLQLPITKER
-649 HPVYHLM
+649 PVYYLM

-669 TQEVCLEI
+669 NQEVCLEI

-684 QQQLRFGDHVHIYE
+684 QQRLYSGDSVRIYE
-698 KPRQENFERL
+698 RPRITEF

>member
-1 MMENQELIFALDIG
+1 MTENQELIFALDIG
-15 TRSVIGVVGYAEKN
+15 TRSVIGVVGYAEKS

-52 DIGLVSSA
+52 DIGLVASA
-60 AMAVKERL
+60 AAAVRERL
-68 EKKVGQPLHAV
+68 EKKVGKPLRAV

-87 LKTQRAEYEII
+87 LKTQRAEYEIM
-98 LPDIQTLDSELIA
+98 LPDSQSIDSDLIA

-116 AINRAEQAFDENGEE
+116 AINRAEQVFDENGDE

-153 STLLDHRG
+153 STLLDHHG
-161 KQIKASVIATFL
+161 QQLKASVIATFL
-173 PSEVVESLCTSMRK
+173 PSEVVESLCTAMRK

-208 PQLRLLNLALVDIGA
+208 SQLRLLNLALVDIGA

-230 SQDGSVV
+230 SQDGTVV

-271 STGQQI
+271 SAGEEV
-277 TFQDILGIEHSVSA
+277 TFCDILGVEHCISSE
-291 DEVEQAT
+291 EVAQAT
-298 EASARVL
+298 EQAARVL
-305 CQEICAGVRAL
+305 SREICAGVRSL
-316 NGGAPSALFLVGGGS
+316 NGKAPSALFLVGGGS

-348 SRVAVGSANLRTLVW
+348 SRVAVGSANLRNLVW
-363 TDDEQYDIKSPDLAT
+363 TEEEYDLKSPDLAT

-391 GSGLHILVNGHR
+391 GSGLQILINGRR

-412 SIRDVLM
+412 SVRDVLM

-431 SGRSVAFTVDGERRV
+431 TGRSVAFTLDGERRV

-454 AELMRNGEPAAL
+454 AELMRNGEAANL
-466 SDHVHAG
+466 SDFVHAG
-473 DSICFTPAVSGE
+473 DNISFVPAVAGQ
-485 DANPALGDIIPELSD
+485 DAVVALRDLIPELSNE
-500 DIAWVAEKQL
+500 IVWVEDKQMY
-510 AIGFVAQ
+510 IGLVAR
-517 VNGQFVSRDTVLV
+517 VNGEFVPNDTVLV
-530 SGDAVETFRI
+530 SGDEVETYRVQ
-540 DTLDDLLTAYGI
+540 TLDDLVSVYHMQT
-552 EGPVM
+552 PVM
-557 RNGKPCTGSEL
+557 RNGKICSGEML
-568 LVPEDHIVCGEAAKW
+568 LEPEDHIVCGEIAK
-583 DSTIMQAGQE
+583 SGEILEENGQE
-593 AEQTTEIESQ
+593 IGTNGNQNSSKEVQGEQSAEQVGASA
-603 PVEKTT
+603 V
-609 EPQPIAA
+609 
-616 QEMPEPQQTESKE
+616 QQAE
-629 TNVLY
+629 TNPQTLH

-639 QPLKLPITTQ
+639 KPLELPITAQ
-649 HPVYHLM
+649 HPVYYLM

-661 TEIDFQNL
+661 TDIDFQNL
-669 TQEVCLEI
+669 TREVCLEI

-684 QQQLRFGDHVHIYE
+684 QQRLCMGDHVHIYE
-698 KPRQENFERL
+698 RPRETEF

>member
-1 MMENQELIFALDIG
+1 MTENQELIFALDIG

-29 GLHVLAIERQDHGTR
+29 GLHVLAVERQDHGTR

-52 DIGLVSSA
+52 DISLVSGA

-68 EKKVGQPLHAV
+68 EKKVGQPLHSV

-87 LKTQRAEYEII
+87 LKTQRADYEII
-98 LPDIQTLDSELIA
+98 LPDVQTLDSELIA

-116 AINRAEQAFDENGEE
+116 AINRAEQAFDENGDE

-153 STLLDHRG
+153 TTLLDHRG

-230 SQDGSVV
+230 SQGGSVV

-271 STGQQI
+271 SSGEQI
-277 TFQDILGIEHSVSA
+277 TFQDILGVEHSISA

-298 EASARVL
+298 EESARVL

-331 QLAKLREYVEQ
+331 QLTKLREYVEQ
-342 EMEMEP
+342 EMQMEP
-348 SRVAVGSANLRTLVW
+348 SRVAVGSANLRKLVW
-363 TDDEQYDIKSPDLAT
+363 TDEEICDLTSPDLAT

-391 GSGLHILVNGHR
+391 GNGLHILVNGKR

-431 SGRSVAFTVDGERRV
+431 TGQSVSFMLNGERRV
-446 IRGTQSIP
+446 IRGTQSSP
-454 AELMRNGEPAAL
+454 AELTRNGEAATL

-473 DSICFTPAVSGE
+473 DSICFTPAISGI
-485 DANPALGDIIPELSD
+485 DASPRLCDILPELSD
-500 DIAWVAEKQL
+500 ETVWL
-510 AIGFVAQ
+510 ADEQVPMGLVAQ
-517 VNGQFVSRDTVLV
+517 INGQFVPRDTALV
-530 SGDAVETFRI
+530 SGDEI
-540 DTLDDLLTAYGI
+540 DTLRLDTIDDLLAAHGA
-552 EGPVM
+552 EGMPVL
-557 RNGKPCTGSEL
+557 RNGIPCSGAEILT
-568 LVPEDHIVCGEAAKW
+568 PEDRIVYGEAARW
-583 DSTIMQAGQE
+583 NQVVMQAGQDEEKE
-593 AEQTTEIESQ
+593 AESDTVPQKHTVMSEEPMQQIQT
-603 PVEKTT
+603 V
-609 EPQPIAA
+609 AG
-616 QEMPEPQQTESKE
+616 QTEMLS
-629 TNVLY
+629 VL
-634 VVLND
+634 LND
-639 QPLKLPITTQ
+639 RPLQLPITKERQ
-649 HPVYHLM
+649 VYYLM

-669 TQEVCLEI
+669 NQEVCLEI

-684 QQQLRFGDHVHIYE
+684 QQRLYSGDSVRIYE
-698 KPRQENFERL
+698 RPRITEF

>member
-1 MMENQELIFALDIG
+1 MTENQKLIFALDIG

-29 GLHVLAIERQDHGTR
+29 GLHVLAVERQDHGTR

-52 DIGLVSSA
+52 DISLVSGA

-68 EKKVGQPLHAV
+68 EKKVGQPLHSV

-87 LKTQRAEYEII
+87 LKTQRADYEII
-98 LPDIQTLDSELIA
+98 LPDVQTLDSELIA

-116 AINRAEQAFDENGEE
+116 AINRAEQAFDENGDE

-153 STLLDHRG
+153 TTLLDHRG

-230 SQDGSVV
+230 SQGGSVV

-271 STGQQI
+271 SSGEQI
-277 TFQDILGIEHSVSA
+277 TFQDILGVEHSISA

-298 EASARVL
+298 EESARVL

-331 QLAKLREYVEQ
+331 QLTKLREYVEQ
-342 EMEMEP
+342 EMQMEP
-348 SRVAVGSANLRTLVW
+348 SRVAVGSANLRKLVW
-363 TDDEQYDIKSPDLAT
+363 TDEEICDLTSPDLAT

-391 GSGLHILVNGHR
+391 GNGLHILVNGKR

-431 SGRSVAFTVDGERRV
+431 TGQSVSFMLNGERRV
-446 IRGTQSIP
+446 IRGTQSSP
-454 AELMRNGEPAAL
+454 AELTRNGEAATL

-473 DSICFTPAVSGE
+473 DSICFTPAISGT
-485 DANPALGDIIPELSD
+485 DASPRLCDILPELSD
-500 DIAWVAEKQL
+500 ETVWL
-510 AIGFVAQ
+510 ADEQVPMGLVAQ
-517 VNGQFVSRDTVLV
+517 INGQFVPRDTALV
-530 SGDAVETFRI
+530 SGDEI
-540 DTLDDLLTAYGI
+540 DTLRLDTIDDLLAAHGA
-552 EGPVM
+552 EGMPVL
-557 RNGKPCTGSEL
+557 RNGIPCSGAEILT
-568 LVPEDHIVCGEAAKW
+568 PEDRIVYGEAARW
-583 DSTIMQAGQE
+583 NQVVMQAGQDEEKE
-593 AEQTTEIESQ
+593 AESDTVPQKHTVMSEEPMQQIQT
-603 PVEKTT
+603 V
-609 EPQPIAA
+609 AG
-616 QEMPEPQQTESKE
+616 QTEMLS
-629 TNVLY
+629 VL
-634 VVLND
+634 LND
-639 QPLKLPITTQ
+639 RPLQLPITKER
-649 HPVYHLM
+649 PVYYLM

-669 TQEVCLEI
+669 NQEVCLEI

-684 QQQLRFGDHVHIYE
+684 QQRLYSGDSVRIYE
-698 KPRQENFERL
+698 RPRITEF

>member
-1 MMENQELIFALDIG
+1 MTENRELIFALDIG

-29 GLHVLAIERQDHGTR
+29 GLHVLAVERQDHGTR

-52 DIGLVSSA
+52 DISLVSGA

-68 EKKVGQPLHAV
+68 EKKVGQPLHSV

-87 LKTQRAEYEII
+87 LKTQRADYEII
-98 LPDIQTLDSELIA
+98 LPDVQTLDRELIA

-153 STLLDHRG
+153 TTLLDHRG

-230 SQDGSVV
+230 SQGGSVV

-271 STGQQI
+271 SSGEQV
-277 TFQDILGIEHSVSA
+277 TFQDILGIEHSISA
-291 DEVEQAT
+291 DEAEKAT
-298 EASARVL
+298 EESARVL

-331 QLAKLREYVEQ
+331 QLTKLREYVEQ
-342 EMEMEP
+342 EMQMEP
-348 SRVAVGSANLRTLVW
+348 SRVAVGSANLRKLVW
-363 TDDEQYDIKSPDLAT
+363 TDEEVCDLTSPDLAT

-391 GSGLHILVNGHR
+391 GNGLHILLNGKR

-431 SGRSVAFTVDGERRV
+431 TGQSVAFTLNGERCV
-446 IRGTQSIP
+446 IRGTQSSP
-454 AELMRNGEPAAL
+454 AELTRNGEAAAL

-473 DSICFTPAVSGE
+473 DNICFTPAISGV
-485 DANPALGDIIPELSD
+485 DANPILCDVLPELS
-500 DIAWVAEKQL
+500 AETVWL
-510 AIGFVAQ
+510 AEQQVPIGLVAQ
-517 VNGQFVSRDTVLV
+517 VNGQFVPRDTLLV
-530 SGDAVETFRI
+530 SGDEV
-540 DTLDDLLTAYGI
+540 DTLRLNTIDDLLAAYGA
-552 EGPVM
+552 EGMPVM
-557 RNGKPCTGSEL
+557 RNGMPCRGEEIL
-568 LVPEDHIVCGEAAKW
+568 APEDRIIYGETAKW
-583 DSTIMQAGQE
+583 DRAIMQAGQDN
-593 AEQTTEIESQ
+593 ESQ
-603 PVEKTT
+603 PVQER
-609 EPQPIAA
+609 EVQQPAVM
-616 QEMPEPQQTESKE
+616 QEAKQQEQTIDRQADILS
-629 TNVLY
+629 

-639 QPLKLPITTQ
+639 RPLELPITRER
-649 HPVYHLM
+649 PVYYLM

-669 TQEVCLEI
+669 NQEVCLEI

-684 QQQLRFGDHVHIYE
+684 QQRLRSGDYVRIYE
-698 KPRQENFERL
+698 RPRITEF

>member
-1 MMENQELIFALDIG
+1 MTENQELIFALDIG

-29 GLHVLAIERQDHGTR
+29 GLHVLAVERQDHGTR

-52 DIGLVSSA
+52 DISLVSGA

-68 EKKVGQPLHAV
+68 EKKVGQPLHSV

-87 LKTQRAEYEII
+87 LKTQRADYEII
-98 LPDIQTLDSELIA
+98 LPDVQTLDSELIA

-116 AINRAEQAFDENGEE
+116 AINRAEQAFDENGDE

-153 STLLDHRG
+153 TTLLDHRG

-230 SQDGSVV
+230 SQGGSVV

-271 STGQQI
+271 SSGEQI
-277 TFQDILGIEHSVSA
+277 TFQDILGVEHSISA

-298 EASARVL
+298 EESARVL

-331 QLAKLREYVEQ
+331 QLTKLREYVEQ
-342 EMEMEP
+342 EMQMEP
-348 SRVAVGSANLRTLVW
+348 SRVAVGSANLRKLVW
-363 TDDEQYDIKSPDLAT
+363 TDEEICDLTSPDLAT

-391 GSGLHILVNGHR
+391 GNGLHILVNGKR

-431 SGRSVAFTVDGERRV
+431 TGQSVSFMLNGERRV
-446 IRGTQSIP
+446 IRGTQSSP
-454 AELMRNGEPAAL
+454 AELTRNGEAATL

-473 DSICFTPAVSGE
+473 DSICFTPAISGI
-485 DANPALGDIIPELSD
+485 DASPRLCDILPELSD
-500 DIAWVAEKQL
+500 ETVWL
-510 AIGFVAQ
+510 ADEQVPMGLVAQ
-517 VNGQFVSRDTVLV
+517 INGQFVPRDTALV
-530 SGDAVETFRI
+530 SGDEI
-540 DTLDDLLTAYGI
+540 DTLRLDTIDDLLAAHGA
-552 EGPVM
+552 EGMPVL
-557 RNGKPCTGSEL
+557 RNGIPCSGAEILT
-568 LVPEDHIVCGEAAKW
+568 PEDRIVYGEAARW
-583 DSTIMQAGQE
+583 NQVVMQAGQDEEKE
-593 AEQTTEIESQ
+593 AESDTVPQKHTVMSEEPMQQIQT
-603 PVEKTT
+603 V
-609 EPQPIAA
+609 AG
-616 QEMPEPQQTESKE
+616 QTEMLS
-629 TNVLY
+629 VL
-634 VVLND
+634 LND
-639 QPLKLPITTQ
+639 RPLQLPLTKER
-649 HPVYHLM
+649 PVYYLM

-669 TQEVCLEI
+669 NQEVCLEI

-684 QQQLRFGDHVHIYE
+684 QQRLYSGDSVRIYE
-698 KPRQENFERL
+698 RPRITEF

>member
-1 MMENQELIFALDIG
+1 MTENHELIFALDIG

-29 GLHVLAIERQDHGTR
+29 GLHVLAVERQDHGTR

-52 DIGLVSSA
+52 DISLVSGA

-68 EKKVGQPLHAV
+68 EKKVGQPLHSV

-87 LKTQRAEYEII
+87 LKTQRADYEII
-98 LPDIQTLDSELIA
+98 LPDVQTLDRELIA

-153 STLLDHRG
+153 TTLLDHRG

-230 SQDGSVV
+230 SQGGSVV

-271 STGQQI
+271 SSGEQV
-277 TFQDILGIEHSVSA
+277 TFQDILGIEHSISA
-291 DEVEQAT
+291 DEAEKAT
-298 EASARVL
+298 EESAHVL

-331 QLAKLREYVEQ
+331 QLTKLREYVEQ
-342 EMEMEP
+342 EMQMEP
-348 SRVAVGSANLRTLVW
+348 SRVAVGSANLRKLVW
-363 TDDEQYDIKSPDLAT
+363 TDEEVCDLTSPDLAT

-391 GSGLHILVNGHR
+391 GNGLHILLNGKR

-431 SGRSVAFTVDGERRV
+431 TGQSVAFTLNGERRV
-446 IRGTQSIP
+446 IRGTQSSP
-454 AELMRNGEPAAL
+454 AELTRNGEAAAL

-473 DSICFTPAVSGE
+473 DSICFTPAIPGV
-485 DANPALGDIIPELSD
+485 DANPILCDVLPELSNETV
-500 DIAWVAEKQL
+500 WL
-510 AIGFVAQ
+510 ADQQVPIGLVAQ
-517 VNGQFVSRDTVLV
+517 INGQFVPRDTPLV
-530 SGDAVETFRI
+530 SGDEV
-540 DTLDDLLTAYGI
+540 DTLRLDTIDDLLAAYGI
-552 EGPVM
+552 EGMPTM
-557 RNGKPCTGSEL
+557 RNGMPCTGEETL
-568 LVPEDHIVCGEAAKW
+568 TPEDRVVYGEAAKW
-583 DSTIMQAGQE
+583 DRTIMQAGQDMESQSVQEKEVKQPAAMQEE
-593 AEQTTEIESQ
+593 AKQQEQTINRQADILS
-603 PVEKTT
+603 
-609 EPQPIAA
+609 
-616 QEMPEPQQTESKE
+616 
-629 TNVLY
+629 

-639 QPLKLPITTQ
+639 RPLELPVTRE
-649 HPVYHLM
+649 HPVYYLM

-669 TQEVCLEI
+669 NQEVCLEI

-684 QQQLRFGDHVHIYE
+684 QQRLRSGDYVRIYE
-698 KPRQENFERL
+698 RPRITEF

>member
-1 MMENQELIFALDIG
+1 MTENQELIFALDIG
-15 TRSVIGVVGYAEKN
+15 TRSVIGVVGYAENN

-52 DIGLVSSA
+52 DIALVAGA
-60 AMAVKERL
+60 AFAVRERL
-68 EKKVGQPLHAV
+68 EKKVGQSLHTV

-98 LPDIQTLDSELIA
+98 LPEVQTVDSELIA

-116 AINRAEQAFDENGEE
+116 AINCAEQAFDEAGEE
-131 SDRLYYLVGYSV
+131 SERLYYLVGYSV
-143 TGYELDHYPM
+143 TGYELDRYPM

-161 KQIKASVIATFL
+161 KQLKASVIATFL

-192 ASLTLEP
+192 GSLTLEP

-237 GYTMATVAGDE
+237 GYTMATIAGDE

-271 STGQQI
+271 STGKQI
-277 TFQDILGIEHSVSA
+277 TFYDILGIEHSISA
-291 DEVEQAT
+291 DEVERAT
-298 EASARVL
+298 EASTRSL
-305 CQEICAGVRAL
+305 CQEICAGVRSL

-331 QLAKLREYVEQ
+331 QLTKLREYVEQ

-363 TDDEQYDIKSPDLAT
+363 TDDDQCDLKSPDLAT

-391 GSGLHILVNGHR
+391 GSGLHILVNGRR

-431 SGRSVAFTVDGERRV
+431 SGRSVVFTLNGERCV
-446 IRGTQSIP
+446 IRGTQSAP
-454 AELMRNGEPAAL
+454 AELTQNGEPAVL
-466 SDHVHAG
+466 SDHIHAG
-473 DSICFTPAVSGE
+473 DNICFTPAVAGE
-485 DANPALGDIIPELSD
+485 DANSILSDILPELSN
-500 DIAWVAEKQL
+500 DIVWVEDKKL
-510 AIGFVAQ
+510 AIGLVAQ
-517 VNGQFVSRDTVLV
+517 VNGEFVSRDTVLV
-530 SGDAVETFRI
+530 SGDEVETFQI
-540 DTLDDLLTAYGI
+540 NTLDDLLSVYGI
-552 EGPVM
+552 DKPVM
-557 RNGKPCTGSEL
+557 CNGKPCSGGEIL
-568 LVPEDHIVCGEAAKW
+568 MPEDYIVCGEDAKW
-583 DSTIMQAGQE
+583 DNIMMQAGQE
-593 AEQTTEIESQ
+593 AAQSIVIEPTESTVQQNLQTVQ
-603 PVEKTT
+603 P
-609 EPQPIAA
+609 
-616 QEMPEPQQTESKE
+616 EMPQEKAEEQKL
-629 TNVLY
+629 LY
-634 VVLND
+634 VILND
-639 QPLKLPITTQ
+639 QPLELPITAQ
-649 HPVYHLM
+649 HPVYYLM
-656 DLLEH
+656 DLLEY
-661 TEIDFQNL
+661 TNIDFQNL

-684 QQQLRFGDHVHIYE
+684 QQKLRFGDHVHIYE
-698 KPRQENFERL
+698 KPRTIEFA

>member
-1 MMENQELIFALDIG
+1 MTENQELIFALDIG

-29 GLHVLAIERQDHGTR
+29 GLHVLAVERQDHGTR

-52 DIGLVSSA
+52 DISLVSGA

-68 EKKVGQPLHAV
+68 EKKVGQPLHSV

-87 LKTQRAEYEII
+87 LKTQRADYEII
-98 LPDIQTLDSELIA
+98 LPDVQTLDSELIA

-116 AINRAEQAFDENGEE
+116 AINRAEQAFDENGDE

-153 STLLDHRG
+153 TTLLDHRG

-230 SQDGSVV
+230 SQGGSVV

-271 STGQQI
+271 SSGEQI
-277 TFQDILGIEHSVSA
+277 TFQDILGVEHSISA

-298 EASARVL
+298 EESARVL

-331 QLAKLREYVEQ
+331 QLTKLREYVEQ
-342 EMEMEP
+342 EMQMEP
-348 SRVAVGSANLRTLVW
+348 SRVAVGSANLRKLVW
-363 TDDEQYDIKSPDLAT
+363 TDEEICDLTSPDLAT

-391 GSGLHILVNGHR
+391 GNGLHILVNGKR

-431 SGRSVAFTVDGERRV
+431 TGQSVSFMLNGERRV
-446 IRGTQSIP
+446 IRGTQSSP
-454 AELMRNGEPAAL
+454 AELTRNGEAATL

-473 DSICFTPAVSGE
+473 DSICFTPAISGT
-485 DANPALGDIIPELSD
+485 DASPRLCDILPELSD
-500 DIAWVAEKQL
+500 ETVWL
-510 AIGFVAQ
+510 ADEQVPMGLVAQ
-517 VNGQFVSRDTVLV
+517 INGQFVPRDTALV
-530 SGDAVETFRI
+530 SGDEI
-540 DTLDDLLTAYGI
+540 DTLRLDTIDDLLAAHGA
-552 EGPVM
+552 EGMPVL
-557 RNGKPCTGSEL
+557 RNGIPCSGAEILT
-568 LVPEDHIVCGEAAKW
+568 PEDRIVYGEAARW
-583 DSTIMQAGQE
+583 NQVVMQAGQDGEKE
-593 AEQTTEIESQ
+593 AESDTMPQKHTVMSEEPMQQIQT
-603 PVEKTT
+603 V
-609 EPQPIAA
+609 AG
-616 QEMPEPQQTESKE
+616 QTEMLS
-629 TNVLY
+629 VL
-634 VVLND
+634 LND
-639 QPLKLPITTQ
+639 RPLQLPITKER
-649 HPVYHLM
+649 PVYYLM

-669 TQEVCLEI
+669 NQEVCLEI

-684 QQQLRFGDHVHIYE
+684 QQRLYSGDSVRIYE
-698 KPRQENFERL
+698 RPRITEF

>member
-1 MMENQELIFALDIG
+1 M
-15 TRSVIGVVGYAEKN
+15 GYAEKN
-29 GLHVLAIERQDHGTR
+29 GLHVLAVERQDHGTR

-52 DIGLVSSA
+52 DISLVSGA

-68 EKKVGQPLHAV
+68 EKKVGQPLHSV

-87 LKTQRAEYEII
+87 LKTQRADYEII
-98 LPDIQTLDSELIA
+98 LPDVQTLDSELIA

-116 AINRAEQAFDENGEE
+116 AINRAEQAFDENGDE

-153 STLLDHRG
+153 TTLLDHRG

-230 SQDGSVV
+230 SQGGSVV

-271 STGQQI
+271 SSGEQI
-277 TFQDILGIEHSVSA
+277 TFQDILGVEHSISA

-298 EASARVL
+298 EESARVL

-331 QLAKLREYVEQ
+331 QLTKLREYVEQ
-342 EMEMEP
+342 EMQMEP
-348 SRVAVGSANLRTLVW
+348 SRVAVGSANLRKLVW
-363 TDDEQYDIKSPDLAT
+363 TDEEICDLTSPDLAT

-391 GSGLHILVNGHR
+391 GNGLHILVNGKR

-431 SGRSVAFTVDGERRV
+431 TGQSVSFMLNGERRV
-446 IRGTQSIP
+446 IRGTQSSP
-454 AELMRNGEPAAL
+454 AELTRNGEAATL

-473 DSICFTPAVSGE
+473 DSICFTPAISGT
-485 DANPALGDIIPELSD
+485 DASPRLCDILPELSD
-500 DIAWVAEKQL
+500 ETVWL
-510 AIGFVAQ
+510 ADEQVPMGLVAQ
-517 VNGQFVSRDTVLV
+517 INGQFVPRDTALV
-530 SGDAVETFRI
+530 SGDEI
-540 DTLDDLLTAYGI
+540 DTLRLDTIDDLLAAHGA
-552 EGPVM
+552 EGMPVL
-557 RNGKPCTGSEL
+557 RNGIPCSGAEILT
-568 LVPEDHIVCGEAAKW
+568 PEDRIVYGEAARW
-583 DSTIMQAGQE
+583 NQVVMQAGQDEEKE
-593 AEQTTEIESQ
+593 AESDTVPQKHTVMSEEPMQQIQT
-603 PVEKTT
+603 V
-609 EPQPIAA
+609 AG
-616 QEMPEPQQTESKE
+616 QTEMLS
-629 TNVLY
+629 VL
-634 VVLND
+634 LND
-639 QPLKLPITTQ
+639 RPLQLPITKER
-649 HPVYHLM
+649 PVYYLM

-669 TQEVCLEI
+669 NQEVCLEI

-684 QQQLRFGDHVHIYE
+684 QQRLYSGDSVRIYE
-698 KPRQENFERL
+698 RPRITEF

>member
-454 AELMRNGEPAAL
+454 AELMRNSEPAAL

-530 SGDAVETFRI
+530 SGDAVETFHI

-568 LVPEDHIVCGEAAKW
+568 LVPEDHIVCGEAARW

-603 PVEKTT
+603 PVEKAT

>member
-1 MMENQELIFALDIG
+1 MTENQELIFALDIG

-29 GLHVLAIERQDHGTR
+29 GLHVLAVERQDHGTR

-52 DIGLVSSA
+52 DISLVSGA

-68 EKKVGQPLHAV
+68 EKKVGQPLHSV

-87 LKTQRAEYEII
+87 LKTQRADYEII
-98 LPDIQTLDSELIA
+98 LPDVQTLDSELIA

-116 AINRAEQAFDENGEE
+116 AINRAEQAFDENGDE

-153 STLLDHRG
+153 TTLLDHRG

-230 SQDGSVV
+230 SQGGSVV

-271 STGQQI
+271 SSGEQI
-277 TFQDILGIEHSVSA
+277 TFQDILGVEHSISA

-298 EASARVL
+298 EESARVL

-331 QLAKLREYVEQ
+331 QLTKLREYVEQ
-342 EMEMEP
+342 EMQMEP
-348 SRVAVGSANLRTLVW
+348 SRVAVGSANLRKLVW
-363 TDDEQYDIKSPDLAT
+363 TDEEICDLTSPDLAT

-391 GSGLHILVNGHR
+391 GNGLHILVNGKR

-431 SGRSVAFTVDGERRV
+431 TGQSVSFMLNGERRV
-446 IRGTQSIP
+446 IRGTQSSP
-454 AELMRNGEPAAL
+454 AELTRNGEAATL

-473 DSICFTPAVSGE
+473 DSICFTPAISGI
-485 DANPALGDIIPELSD
+485 DASPRLCDILPELSD
-500 DIAWVAEKQL
+500 ETVWL
-510 AIGFVAQ
+510 ADEQVPMGLVAQ
-517 VNGQFVSRDTVLV
+517 INGQFVPRDTALV
-530 SGDAVETFRI
+530 SGDEI
-540 DTLDDLLTAYGI
+540 DTLRLDTIDDLLAAHGA
-552 EGPVM
+552 EGMPVL
-557 RNGKPCTGSEL
+557 RNGIPCSGAEILT
-568 LVPEDHIVCGEAAKW
+568 PEDRIVYGEAARW
-583 DSTIMQAGQE
+583 NQVVMQAGQDEEKE
-593 AEQTTEIESQ
+593 AESDTMPQKYTVMSEEPMQQIQT
-603 PVEKTT
+603 V
-609 EPQPIAA
+609 AG
-616 QEMPEPQQTESKE
+616 QTEMLS
-629 TNVLY
+629 VL
-634 VVLND
+634 LND
-639 QPLKLPITTQ
+639 RPLQLPITKER
-649 HPVYHLM
+649 PVYYLM

-669 TQEVCLEI
+669 NQEVCLEI
-677 NGQEASF
+677 NGQEVSF
-684 QQQLRFGDHVHIYE
+684 QQRLYSGDSVRIYE
-698 KPRQENFERL
+698 RPRITEF

>member
-298 EASARVL
+298 EASACVL

>member
-1 MMENQELIFALDIG
+1 MTENQELIFALDIG

-29 GLHVLAIERQDHGTR
+29 GLHVLAVERQDHGTR

-52 DIGLVSSA
+52 DISLVSGA

-68 EKKVGQPLHAV
+68 EKKVGQPLHSV

-87 LKTQRAEYEII
+87 LKTQRADYEII
-98 LPDIQTLDSELIA
+98 LPDVQTLDSELIA

-116 AINRAEQAFDENGEE
+116 AINRAEQAFDENGDE

-153 STLLDHRG
+153 TTLLDHRG

-230 SQDGSVV
+230 SQGGSVV

-271 STGQQI
+271 SSGEQI
-277 TFQDILGIEHSVSA
+277 TFQDILGVEHSISA

-298 EASARVL
+298 EESARVL

-331 QLAKLREYVEQ
+331 QLTKLREYVEQ
-342 EMEMEP
+342 EMQMEP
-348 SRVAVGSANLRTLVW
+348 SRVAVGSANLRKLVW
-363 TDDEQYDIKSPDLAT
+363 TDEEICDLTSPDLAT

-391 GSGLHILVNGHR
+391 GNGLHILVNGKR

-431 SGRSVAFTVDGERRV
+431 TGQSVSFMLNGERRV
-446 IRGTQSIP
+446 IRGTQSSP
-454 AELMRNGEPAAL
+454 AELTRNGEAATL

-473 DSICFTPAVSGE
+473 DSICFTPAISGI
-485 DANPALGDIIPELSD
+485 DASPRLCDILPELSD
-500 DIAWVAEKQL
+500 ETVWL
-510 AIGFVAQ
+510 ADEQVPMGLVAQ
-517 VNGQFVSRDTVLV
+517 INGQFVPRDTALV
-530 SGDAVETFRI
+530 SGDEI
-540 DTLDDLLTAYGI
+540 DTLRLDTIDDLLAAHGA
-552 EGPVM
+552 EGMPVL
-557 RNGKPCTGSEL
+557 RNGIPCSGAEILT
-568 LVPEDHIVCGEAAKW
+568 PEDRIVYGEAARW
-583 DSTIMQAGQE
+583 NQVVMQAGQDEEKE
-593 AEQTTEIESQ
+593 AESDTMPQKHTVMSEEPMQQIQT
-603 PVEKTT
+603 V
-609 EPQPIAA
+609 AG
-616 QEMPEPQQTESKE
+616 QTEMLS
-629 TNVLY
+629 VL
-634 VVLND
+634 LND
-639 QPLKLPITTQ
+639 RPLQLPITKER
-649 HPVYHLM
+649 PVYYLM

-669 TQEVCLEI
+669 NQEVCLEI

-684 QQQLRFGDHVHIYE
+684 QQRLYSGDSVRIYE
-698 KPRQENFERL
+698 RPRITEF

>member
-1 MMENQELIFALDIG
+1 MTENRELIFALDIG

-29 GLHVLAIERQDHGTR
+29 GLHVLAVERQDHGTR

-52 DIGLVSSA
+52 DISLVSGA

-68 EKKVGQPLHAV
+68 EKKVGQPLHSV

-87 LKTQRAEYEII
+87 LKTQRADYEII
-98 LPDIQTLDSELIA
+98 LPDVQTLDRELIA

-153 STLLDHRG
+153 TTLLDHRG

-230 SQDGSVV
+230 SQGGSVV

-271 STGQQI
+271 SSGEQV
-277 TFQDILGIEHSVSA
+277 TFQDILGIEHSISA
-291 DEVEQAT
+291 DEAEKAT
-298 EASARVL
+298 EESARVL

-331 QLAKLREYVEQ
+331 QLTKLREYVEQ
-342 EMEMEP
+342 EMQMEP
-348 SRVAVGSANLRTLVW
+348 SRVAVGSANLRKLVW
-363 TDDEQYDIKSPDLAT
+363 TDEEVCDLTSPDLAT

-391 GSGLHILVNGHR
+391 GNGLHILLNGKH

-431 SGRSVAFTVDGERRV
+431 TGQSVAFTLNGERRV
-446 IRGTQSIP
+446 IRGTQSSP
-454 AELMRNGEPAAL
+454 AELTRNGEAAAL

-473 DSICFTPAVSGE
+473 DNICFTPAISGV
-485 DANPALGDIIPELSD
+485 DANPILCDVLPELS
-500 DIAWVAEKQL
+500 AETVWL
-510 AIGFVAQ
+510 AEQQVPIGLVAQ
-517 VNGQFVSRDTVLV
+517 VNGQFVPRDTPLV
-530 SGDAVETFRI
+530 SGDEV
-540 DTLDDLLTAYGI
+540 DTLRLNTIDDLLAAYGA
-552 EGPVM
+552 EGMPVM
-557 RNGKPCTGSEL
+557 RNGMPCRGEEIL
-568 LVPEDHIVCGEAAKW
+568 APEDRIIYGETAKW
-583 DSTIMQAGQE
+583 DRAIMQAGQDN
-593 AEQTTEIESQ
+593 ESQ
-603 PVEKTT
+603 PVQER
-609 EPQPIAA
+609 EVQQPAVM
-616 QEMPEPQQTESKE
+616 QEAKQQEQTIDRQADILS
-629 TNVLY
+629 

-639 QPLKLPITTQ
+639 RPLELPITRER
-649 HPVYHLM
+649 PVYYLM

-669 TQEVCLEI
+669 NQEVCLEI

-684 QQQLRFGDHVHIYE
+684 QQRLRSGDYVRIYE
-698 KPRQENFERL
+698 RPRITEF